1 MHIKFNYISVSLLY
15 LQNTL
20 KQLNRLQIKTSINIA
35 GNVAICFVNEHN
47 VVGYTRVS
55 VWISRGIHYWQVL
68 AITRV
73 AGE

>member
-1 MHIKFNYISVSLLY
+1 MAI
-15 LQNTL
+15 TL
-20 KQLNRLQIKTSINIA
+20 TTDSNDI
-35 GNVAICFVNEHN
+35 

-55 VWISRGIHYWQVL
+55 VWIPRGIQYWQVL

>member
-1 MHIKFNYISVSLLY
+1 VKADGILVDTMLYRYEETILYVHI
-15 LQNTL
+15 
-20 KQLNRLQIKTSINIA
+20 
-35 GNVAICFVNEHN
+35 

-55 VWISRGIHYWQVL
+55 VWISRGIQYWQVL

>member
-1 MHIKFNYISVSLLY
+1 MHREIEREHNYK
-15 LQNTL
+15 L
-20 KQLNRLQIKTSINIA
+20 KQFRLFS
-35 GNVAICFVNEHN
+35 HS

-55 VWISRGIHYWQVL
+55 VWISRGIQYWQVL